1 MSPPHSQIACTG
13 PTLRDAGSQCGPGN
27 CSGFWQDQT
36 GTTKLPDG
44 LERTKGATACPSLLL
59 RPQLIL
65 RTTPRYKECA
75 ARHERSNDWRRGA
88 ASWAASSPDPYE
100 IIGSL
105 SPGIG
110 HIAQSVAKQ
119 VDRQHCRGDAQAW
132 RDHLPRVLLE
142 VARGFVDHFAPL
154 RCRRLHAQPQKRQA
168 GEVQNDAAEI
178 GR

>member
-75 ARHERSNDWRRGA
+75 ARHERSNDWPQGA
-88 ASWAASSPDPYE
+88 RS
-100 IIGSL
+100 
-105 SPGIG
+105 
-110 HIAQSVAKQ
+110 
-119 VDRQHCRGDAQAW
+119 
-132 RDHLPRVLLE
+132 
-142 VARGFVDHFAPL
+142 APL
-154 RCRRLHAQPQKRQA
+154 TRNARRTNYLWLA
-168 GEVQNDAAEI
+168 
-178 GR
+178 